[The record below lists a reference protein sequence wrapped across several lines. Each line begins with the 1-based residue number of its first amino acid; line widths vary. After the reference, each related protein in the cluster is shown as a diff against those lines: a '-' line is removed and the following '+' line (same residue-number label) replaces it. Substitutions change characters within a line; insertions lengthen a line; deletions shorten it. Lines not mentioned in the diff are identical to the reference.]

1 MSKELLLFLVTIGG
15 IAFLLLLVLK
25 FKIQAFISLLL
36 TSMLVGL
43 FAGMPVDNIMESI
56 EKGMG
61 GTLGV
66 VATLVGLGAI
76 FGKMLEVSGGADV
89 IAASL
94 LNIFGKERASWA
106 LVLTG
111 FIIAIPVFLDVG
123 FIILVPVIYSLTKS
137 TKRSILFFGI
147 PLLAGLA
154 VTHSFIPPTP
164 GPIAV
169 AEIIDAPLGMVII
182 FGAIIGI
189 PTAIIAGPVFG
200 SYISKKIYADVPKY
214 FQEDENKQFSSGQ
227 QKIKFSTI
235 LLIIAL
241 PLFLIIAR
249 TILDALIT
257 GEVAGILSVL
267 IDFVRF
273 IGHPF
278 AALTISTLVALYVL
292 GIKQKVTKE
301 KLADLTTK
309 SLAPAGIVILVTGAG
324 GVFKQVLID
333 SGVGALLA
341 GSFSKTALPPIV
353 LAYFIALIVRVT
365 QGSATVAMITAAG
378 LISPILDQFA
388 IDDVNKALIVLAI
401 ASGATFFSH
410 VNDSG
415 FWLVGKYF
423 GLNEKDTIRSWSIME
438 TIISVCGF
446 VLAFVL
452 SFIF

>member
-1 MSKELLLFLVTIGG
+1 MSKELMLLLVTVGG

-36 TSMLVGL
+36 TSMLVGV
-43 FAGMPVDNIMESI
+43 FAGMPVENIINSI

-76 FGKMLEVSGGADV
+76 FGKILEVSGGADI
-89 IAASL
+89 IASSL
-94 LNIFGKERASWA
+94 LKAFGNEKASWA

-137 TKRSILFFGI
+137 TKRSILYFGI

-182 FGAIIGI
+182 FGIIVGL
-189 PTAIIAGPVFG
+189 PTAILAGPVFG
-200 SYISKKIYADVPKY
+200 KYISGKIHVYVPEYFKEEKNEKY
-214 FQEDENKQFSSGQ
+214 GDPNK
-227 QKIKFSTI
+227 KIKFSTI
-235 LLIIAL
+235 ILIIAL
-241 PLFLIIAR
+241 PLFLIIVS
-249 TILDALIT
+249 TIVSA
-257 GEVAGILSVL
+257 VL
-267 IDFVRF
+267 KSKNIVDTNFYIDFINF
-273 IGHPF
+273 AGHPF
-278 AALTISTLVALYVL
+278 VALTISTLVALYVL
-292 GIKQKVTKE
+292 GVKQKITKE
-301 KLADLTTK
+301 QLADLTTK
-309 SLAPAGIVILVTGAG
+309 SLGPAGIVILVTGAG

-333 SGVGALLA
+333 SGVGEML
-341 GSFSKTALPPIV
+341 GESFAKTALPPIV

-378 LISPILDQFA
+378 LISPILEQFA
-388 IDDVNKALIVLAI
+388 IDDINKALIVLAI

-423 GLNEKDTIRSWSIME
+423 GLSEKDTIRSWSIME
-438 TIISVCGF
+438 TIISVSGF
-446 VLAFVL
+446 LLAFIL
-452 SFIF
+452 SLLF